1 MYRELEASKFV
12 CNGCGKVIK
21 VNTFED
27 IIKFEKKCADCRL
40 IDVTGGVKE
49 VKPKTSKS
57 KPILN
62 SKHSSFDSL
71 KREDKKKNKKKPMSS
86 KQKENNRIKWELKWD
101 RECYGRRNLSE

>member
-1 MYRELEASKFV
+1 MYRELEANKFI
-12 CNGCGKVIK
+12 CNGCGKVVK

-27 IIKFEKKCADCRL
+27 IVKFEKKCADCRL

-49 VKPKTSKS
+49 VKPKTSKF

-71 KREDKKKNKKKPMSS
+71 KREDKKKVKKKSAS
-86 KQKENNRIKWELKWD
+86 AQQKEESRKKWELKWD
-101 RECYGRRNLSE
+101 SECYGRRNLSE

>member
-27 IIKFEKKCADCRL
+27 IIKFEKKCA
-40 IDVTGGVKE
+40 E
-49 VKPKTSKS
+49 F
-57 KPILN
+57 KPIFN

-71 KREDKKKNKKKPMSS
+71 KREDKKKNKKKPISS

-101 RECYGRRNLSE
+101 REC